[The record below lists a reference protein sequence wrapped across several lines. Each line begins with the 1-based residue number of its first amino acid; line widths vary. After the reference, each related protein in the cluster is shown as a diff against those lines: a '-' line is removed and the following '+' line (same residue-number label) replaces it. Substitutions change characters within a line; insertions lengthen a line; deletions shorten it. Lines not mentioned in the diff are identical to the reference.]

1 MTSGC
6 QNDVFSHFKL
16 NCSEKSNFGPFQF
29 KEKLFLGSKISFF
42 AINSPIFYLAFW
54 LIINYYDMWLEKT
67 HFEARAWIPISN
79 RNELCR
85 KLLPNKLT
93 PWVKD
98 HLNPLSPNSD
108 QHQISPCNIHAYSTH
123 KVMRI
128 KDMIAQGE
136 FSDVVIT
143 SPQYFYKK
151 SKGTR

>member
-1 MTSGC
+1 MVVKMMFFLILSWIVQRNQILGH
-6 QNDVFSHFKL
+6 FSLK
-16 NCSEKSNFGPFQF
+16 KSYFSLVRYRSLQSTA
-29 KEKLFLGSKISFF
+29 LF
-42 AINSPIFYLAFW
+42 FYLACW